1 MFSPAVLHFYLNMIL
16 CLHSVSECRKHGINS
31 TSTHTKTDVYSVSEC
46 NEYAKLATSQIAALP
61 LVPTPEPVHVD
72 IPKCDFRNLPLI
84 VGGEEAK
91 LKEFPHMVIACLG

>member
-1 MFSPAVLHFYLNMIL
+1 
-16 CLHSVSECRKHGINS
+16 
-31 TSTHTKTDVYSVSEC
+31 
-46 NEYAKLATSQIAALP
+46 LATSQIAALP

-72 IPKCDFRNLPLI
+72 IPKCDFSNVQLI